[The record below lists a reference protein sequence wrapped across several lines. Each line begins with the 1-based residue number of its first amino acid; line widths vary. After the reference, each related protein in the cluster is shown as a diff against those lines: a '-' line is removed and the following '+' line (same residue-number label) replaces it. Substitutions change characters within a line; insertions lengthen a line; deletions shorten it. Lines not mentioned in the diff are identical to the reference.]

1 MGTLSKGGF
10 AKINRLS
17 FNDSNNNDLN
27 DILDELS
34 VNEWM
39 NDETNAKMKELFL
52 YKKNFKNNR

>member
-27 DILDELS
+27 DILYELS

-39 NDETNAKMKELFL
+39 MKQMQKWRSS
-52 YKKNFKNNR
+52 KKNFKNNR